1 MDGVQDGI
9 ENAINA
15 YCLRKLRDRAKRC
28 VKVPHLKDGLGPRPV
43 CRFHPPKLC
52 NFQSALTLAGG
63 SPAKAGPLA
72 GDNEGRWREFE
83 EGTPVHRG
91 ATLHSSPPRLE
102 PGLF

>member
-43 CRFHPPKLC
+43 CRFHRPKLC
-52 NFQSALTLAGG
+52 NFQPALTRGQESAPIDASVLQAFL
-63 SPAKAGPLA
+63 SSPLA
-72 GDNEGRWREFE
+72 
-83 EGTPVHRG
+83 T
-91 ATLHSSPPRLE
+91 RLM
-102 PGLF
+102 GG